1 MGHSTKGPIT
11 PYRGSWADLERRRRE
26 TSLLIIED
34 NRVDDAIVLAGI
46 REQARMFEGIDR
58 VRGF

>member
-1 MGHSTKGPIT
+1 MGLSTKGPIT

-26 TSLLIIED
+26 NALLLIED

-46 REQARMFEGIDR
+46 REQARMFKGIDR